1 MTGVSEAITALKEA
15 IENGDVAEKSIGF
28 AKSLV
33 RQAEKKGIDK
43 MSHKQIF
50 WIEKLAQKVEPRA
63 EPRADAL
70 RAVVDTLGER
80 DQSFGKSLLSQW
92 DGGKNLSDKQWM
104 WVEKL
109 ANKATGTKAGATA
122 MATAPTPVKP
132 PTAITGYDGVDEFF
146 NRPGSK
152 LKQAK
157 VHLLCEDDIA
167 PMEVIESYDYNGAF
181 TGTVTTPTWREVL
194 VRTKRRKNED
204 PNLLYVE
211 GLTLVSTDV
220 ERTKVA
226 RKGWQ
231 VKKLA
236 EMGREA
242 FKQKY
247 GAYARRHIEWPFQ
260 TRSGAHKEP
269 KPRTSNFHFYG
280 TIDRNTGTFY
290 PTKSA
295 EADDKVM
302 AVMEQFRQDPGET
315 AVRLGKKGGRCSF
328 CNANLSDHRSVAH
341 GYGPTCAKNYALPWS
356 TKTAIVIEDNITQS
370 ANLRLLQLR
379 PGVWACIDTVANNE
393 VMWTVEGTR
402 EDALNTVRVEHGE
415 DVVYIPDDEREDW
428 VFQ

>member
-15 IENGDVAEKSIGF
+15 IENGDVADKSIGF

-43 MSHKQIF
+43 MSHKQIH

-132 PTAITGYDGVDEFF
+132 PTAITGYEGVDEFF

-167 PMEVIESYDYNGAF
+167 PLSVISQSDYNGAW
-181 TGTVTTPTWREVL
+181 TGYITTPTWREVL
-194 VRTKRRKNED
+194 VRTKRRKNEN

-211 GLTLVSTDV
+211 GLTLVNTDV
-220 ERTKVA
+220 EKTKVA
-226 RKGWQ
+226 RNGWR

-236 EMGREA
+236 EMGEEA
-242 FKQKY
+242 FKEKY
-247 GAYARRHIEWPFQ
+247 GSYVKRHIEWPFM

-280 TIDRNTGTFY
+280 TIDRTTGTFY

-302 AVMEQFRQDPGET
+302 SVMEQFRQDPGET

-328 CNANLSDHRSVAH
+328 CNANLHDHRSVAH

-393 VMWTVEGTR
+393 VMWTIEGTR